1 MRNSEHLQEREAR
14 GLTCKRD
21 TSTESEGSVGLNS
34 GREKQCRQEEY
45 HGQRPG
51 T

>member
-1 MRNSEHLQEREAR
+1 MRQSEHLQVGEAR

-21 TSTESEGSVGLNS
+21 TSTESEGSVGVNA
-34 GREKQCRQEEY
+34 GREKQCRQEEQ